1 MNVTQQTEV
10 TIKVPR
16 HEADMIAQ
24 ALGEVL
30 GAMGSCCR
38 CTSPDAFSNGNHNWR
53 TDDRLLKELYN
64 LLRPAGWQPL
74 LPGMLLILKIV

>member
-10 TIKVPR
+10 TIRIPR

-24 ALGEVL
+24 ALNEVL
-30 GAMGSCCR
+30 GALGPGSCCR
-38 CTSPDAFSNGNHNWR
+38 CADGFPDGSHNWR

-74 LPGMLLILKIV
+74 LPGVLLILKIV